1 MAFKDLNPHQ
11 KLIAVHTD
19 MLRHPEFC
27 ILGSVTQVG
36 KVLLD
41 DLLPTAGTDGV
52 DVHYNPEFIAPMT
65 RKQLRY
71 LVAHEAAHRALKHC
85 TDYMPI
91 KKKHPNEFAQ
101 AVDYVVNG
109 IIESMDAY
117 LNSEEPEKA
126 FLERPTSVAP
136 LIDAKYSD
144 KSVPEVVR
152 MLLQDPQ
159 PQQKPMDEHMEP
171 APGEGGEAD
180 PKAVQAAQEAVAEAM
195 RQGEIVQVALRQQA
209 GIGTG
214 NNALS
219 GFREQ
224 KTDWRGPLRRFI
236 TDLCE
241 GDEQSR
247 FNPPNKRFLPLGVIL
262 PSHFSEATGE
272 VVIACDTSGSMHSI
286 LPMVFGE
293 VANICKSV
301 TPASVRVLWWDT
313 EVKLEQKFTPKDY
326 GNIAKLVSPRGGGG
340 TTVSCVAKYMRE
352 KSIKPKVTIM
362 ISDGYLEAVYEP
374 PAGNLLWG
382 ICGNRGFRPPRGKVL
397 HIEET

>member
-11 KLIAVHTD
+11 KIVSVHVD
-19 MLRHPEFC
+19 MLKHPEFC

-52 DVHYNPEFIAPMT
+52 DVHYNPEFISTMT

-109 IIESMDAY
+109 IIESMDI
-117 LNSEEPEKA
+117 KGD
-126 FLERPTSVAP
+126 FLERPTTVAP
-136 LIDAKYSD
+136 LIDAKYAD

-152 MLLQDPQ
+152 MLLQNPPPQ
-159 PQQKPMDEHMEP
+159 QQKPMDEHMEP
-171 APGEGGEAD
+171 AAGEDGEAG
-180 PKAVQAAQEAVAEAM
+180 PKAMQAAQEAVAEAM

-247 FNPPNKRFLPLGVIL
+247 FNPPNRRFMPLGIIL

-272 VVIACDTSGSMHSI
+272 VVIACDTSGSMSSI

-293 VANICKSV
+293 VANICKTV

-313 EVKLEQKFTPKDY
+313 EVKLEQRFTPKDY
-326 GNIAKLVSPRGGGG
+326 DNIAKLVAPRGGGG
-340 TTVSCVAKYMRE
+340 TSVSCVAKYMRE
-352 KSIKPKVTIM
+352 KSIKPKVTVV
-362 ISDGYLEAVYEP
+362 ISDGYVESSYES

>member
-1 MAFKDLNPHQ
+1 MAFRDLPLHQ
-11 KLIAVHTD
+11 RLVAVHTD

-71 LVAHEAAHRALKHC
+71 LVSHEAAHKALKHC
-85 TDYMPI
+85 TDYTTL
-91 KKKHPNEFAQ
+91 KKKHPAEFAQ
-101 AVDYVVNG
+101 AVDYVVNWA
-109 IIESMDAY
+109 IESMDV
-117 LNSEEPEKA
+117 NKD
-126 FLERPTSVAP
+126 FLERPTTIPP
-136 LIDAKYSD
+136 LVDDKYAN

-159 PQQKPMDEHMEP
+159 PQDKPMDEHMEP
-171 APGEGGEAD
+171 QSGEGEAD
-180 PKAVQAAQEAVAEAM
+180 PKDMQQAQEAIAEAM
-195 RQGEIVQVALRQQA
+195 RQGEIVQVALRQKA
-209 GIGTG
+209 GMGAG
-214 NNALS
+214 NNPLS

-247 FNPPNKRFLPLGVIL
+247 FNPPNRRFMPLGIVL

-272 VVIACDTSGSMHSI
+272 VVIACDTSGSMSSI

-293 VANICKSV
+293 VANICKTVLPS
-301 TPASVRVLWWDT
+301 SVRVLWWDT
-313 EVKLEQKFTPKDY
+313 KVQKEQRFVPKDY
-326 GNIAKLVSPRGGGG
+326 DSIAKLQAPRGGGG
-340 TTVSCVAKYMRE
+340 TAVSCVAQYLRE
-352 KSIKPKVTIM
+352 HNVKPKVTIVL
-362 ISDGYLEAVYEP
+362 SDGYVEAQYEP

-382 ICGNRGFRPPRGKVL
+382 IVGNRGFRPIRGKVL
-397 HIEET
+397 HIEEL

>member
-1 MAFKDLNPHQ
+1 
-11 KLIAVHTD
+11 
-19 MLRHPEFC
+19 
-27 ILGSVTQVG
+27 
-36 KVLLD
+36 
-41 DLLPTAGTDGV
+41 
-52 DVHYNPEFIAPMT
+52 MT

-91 KKKHPNEFAQ
+91 KRKHPNEFAQ

-109 IIESMDAY
+109 IIESMDT
-117 LNSEEPEKA
+117 KRD

-152 MLLQDPQ
+152 MLLQDPPPQ
-159 PQQKPMDEHMEP
+159 QQKPMDEHMEP
-171 APGEGGEAD
+171 APGEDGEAD

-195 RQGEIVQVALRQQA
+195 RQGEIVQIALRQQA

-247 FNPPNKRFLPLGVIL
+247 FNPPNRRFMPLGIIL
-262 PSHFSEATGE
+262 PSHFAEATGE
-272 VVIACDTSGSMHSI
+272 VVIACDTSGSMSSI

-313 EVKLEQKFTPKDY
+313 RVSGIQYFTPKDY
-326 GNIAKLVSPRGGGG
+326 DKIATVMAPKGGGG
-340 TTVSCVAKYMRE
+340 TSVSCVADYIEAQK
-352 KSIKPKVTIM
+352 IKAKVIVFL
-362 ISDGYLEAVYEP
+362 SDGYLESKYRLP
-374 PAGNLLWG
+374 PGNLLWG
-382 ICGNRGFRPPRGKVL
+382 IVGNPNFVPLRGKVL
-397 HIEET
+397 HIPEV

>member
-1 MAFKDLNPHQ
+1 
-11 KLIAVHTD
+11 
-19 MLRHPEFC
+19 ML
-27 ILGSVTQVG
+27 T
-36 KVLLD
+36 
-41 DLLPTAGTDGV
+41 TAGTDGV

-91 KKKHPNEFAQ
+91 KKKYPNEFAQ

-109 IIESMDAY
+109 IIESMDTMGD
-117 LNSEEPEKA
+117 
-126 FLERPTSVAP
+126 FLERPTTVAP
-136 LIDAKYSD
+136 LIDAKYAD

-152 MLLQDPQ
+152 MLLQDPK
-159 PQQKPMDEHMEP
+159 PQQPMDEHMDP
-171 APGEGGEAD
+171 APGEDGEAD
-180 PKAVQAAQEAVAEAM
+180 PKAVQAAQEAIAEAM
-195 RQGEIVQVALRQQA
+195 RQGEIVQTALRQQA

-247 FNPPNKRFLPLGVIL
+247 FNPPNRRFMPLGIIL

-272 VVIACDTSGSMHSI
+272 VVIACDTSGSMSSI

-293 VANICKSV
+293 VANICKTV

-326 GNIAKLVSPRGGGG
+326 GNIAKLVAPRGGGG

-352 KSIKPKVTIM
+352 KNIKPKCCILL
-362 ISDGYLEAVYEP
+362 SDGYLEAVYEP

-382 ICGNRGFRPPRGKVL
+382 IVGNRAFRPSRGRVL
-397 HIEET
+397 HIEE